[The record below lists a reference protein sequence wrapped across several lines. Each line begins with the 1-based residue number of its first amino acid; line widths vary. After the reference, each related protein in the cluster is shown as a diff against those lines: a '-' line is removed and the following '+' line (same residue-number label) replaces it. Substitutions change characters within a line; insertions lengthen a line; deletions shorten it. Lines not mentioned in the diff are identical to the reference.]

1 MEQPNSCSKSK
12 KRALEED
19 DTDGN
24 VERDY
29 RFKILLPNGIC
40 VGLVMRSPKPRML
53 FEDFLRLVN
62 NEYDLTLRKSK
73 SMKPTRPIQWNSG
86 RAYVEDAN
94 ENKIRNIMDFKK
106 FKPYKCHMLRLYDGS
121 GEIANTFEN
130 MWDLTPDTDLLMEL
144 PEEYTFETALA
155 DLIDNS
161 LQAVWTNGKDERRLI
176 SVDIAEDRIS
186 IFDTGPGMDGSDE
199 NCIVK
204 WGKMGASLHRSYKV
218 KAIGSKP
225 PYLTPF
231 FGMFGYG
238 GPIASMHL
246 GRSALVSSKTKV
258 STKVYTLH
266 LKREDL
272 LACSD
277 SELTWR
283 TKGGVRAPTKAE
295 IEKSPH
301 GSFTKVQISKP
312 KLKGMD
318 QFQLMCKLKDI
329 YFPYIQCD
337 EVSKMGK
344 TTRPIE
350 FQVNGVD
357 LAEVEG
363 GEVAITN
370 LHSCNGPEFVL
381 HLQFFSKQGSA
392 TTTIPGSGPYQEANA
407 RLKCVYFPIKEGRE
421 SIEMIMEK
429 LKSEGCGVTENYY
442 ESFTRVSIRRLGRLL
457 PDARWVLLPFMDFR
471 QKKGDKASL
480 LKRCSMRVKCFID
493 TDAGFN
499 PTHSKTDLAQKNP
512 FTTTLKNFGVRLLKE
527 EKEINVEIYR
537 AGKLITPL
545 QLEKDY
551 QDWLLQMHDL
561 YDEEIN
567 CGEDQPVLVINPRNK
582 KTLGI
587 TSDVV
592 RVHQVLKRKGTTWKG
607 GQKIKVLKGAC
618 AGVHK
623 NNIYATLEYFLIEG
637 FQGDA
642 GGEARIICRPLGLPD
657 KNGCV
662 LAVNDGITSLDICSS
677 LSLPI
682 NVIDSGKCVCMDN
695 IDWDRQVEKQL
706 DKTPSTID
714 LLNTT
719 QCQELGIDGA
729 LPVNANAEQA
739 PPRKIVAVIR
749 PASFNS
755 SSPSTNLDQKYI
767 VKNNSEMVMEVK
779 FSATNILKD
788 VRNIYTSR
796 VTPSSCKGFQGLY
809 IFNLE
814 CKFPVFFQTAGAYTF
829 SFHLTESSCKS
840 CERRILVKGS
850 SKIGKW
856 RLLSNKQRSEFNVRV
871 GSCFPPLSIA
881 CYDIYDNRIP
891 FASLSEVMVKLKT
904 SKSVS
909 VYEHKF
915 KTHLSADKLTLNIKD
930 IMIES
935 NELDTIRPHYKASLE
950 ISSLHELVSMSIQCQ
965 VTPGPLKHV
974 IVRPPILENILL
986 LGSVIKELKLEM
998 FDAYSNHVE
1007 EGLEV
1012 KLNVDGF
1019 CCEDPFGLKRKVDD
1033 CGCIDLGGLLKVT
1046 AGYGRS
1052 ASFSVLSE
1060 NEIIFMQEFQTENR
1074 ELRVSSGV
1082 PECCTAGSLLE
1093 DVVFEIVDSKGDIDV
1108 TVHDDE
1114 KSGQS
1119 HTLTIKSVSVSM
1131 EDSVRYAFRHGRCS
1145 VPAIPLPLNEGLFCI
1160 VAAHS
1165 RYSELHLSVKVA
1177 PIFFLMIIFV
1187 ITNTALIIDDPYA
1200 QIPVVA
1206 APEVKPEIQASS
1218 SSKMVVPLEAS
1229 PSLKNVDNLM
1239 MTVVGSEKEIVKYG
1253 LRIKKYEDKSKVLT
1267 YQKARIEQ
1275 MLFGLEASIEP
1286 HILNH
1291 LCSLTTKEEIIKRIE
1306 SKDQSAAA
1314 ILCGLN
1320 KEFSPH
1326 INFMEEVVGP
1336 VALIGTV
1343 CTNLLSSVLAE
1354 YLGEDQMLA
1363 VVCRSFEAVCALEMY
1378 EKNGEVDFTCAL
1390 HALAAALGKSIV
1402 GRFNVICLEDISPYT
1417 GVINGSDLQRR
1428 LALPDPILPSGNV
1441 PPGFLGYAV
1450 NTINLDRPHLQTMT
1464 LAGYGLRETLFYR
1477 LFGKLQIYR
1486 TREYMIQARACINYG
1501 AVSLDG
1507 GILRENGIISLGHGS
1522 PEICFP
1528 VVLSDAEMH
1537 MSPEIM
1543 KKLKRIE
1550 ECKSELDKTE
1560 CLIKG
1565 NSKAHE
1571 KSLKKF
1577 HKKKDKYTK
1586 LLNSI
1591 EPVRLEY
1598 QSDVKK
1604 NLDLSPK

>member
-1 MEQPNSCSKSK
+1 MNWRIVRQVADLVVMEQPNSYSKSK

-19 DTDGN
+19 DTVGN

-53 FEDFLRLVN
+53 FEDFLRLVKD
-62 NEYDLTLRKSK
+62 EYDLTLRKFK

-94 ENKIRNIMDFKK
+94 DNKIRNIMDFEK

-121 GEIANTFEN
+121 GVITNTFEN

-144 PEEYTFETALA
+144 PEAYTFETALA

-199 NCIVK
+199 NSIVK

-218 KAIGSKP
+218 KAIGGKP

-258 STKVYTLH
+258 SKKVYTLH

-272 LACSD
+272 LGCSD
-277 SELTWR
+277 SELSWR
-283 TKGGVRAPTKAE
+283 TKGGVRAPTEAE

-312 KLKGMD
+312 KLKGLD

-337 EVSKMGK
+337 EVSKTGK

-370 LHSCNGPEFVL
+370 LHSCNGPDFVL

-392 TTTIPGSGPYQEANA
+392 TTTSPGSGPSQKANA

-442 ESFTRVSIRRLGRLL
+442 ESFSRVSIRRLGRLL
-457 PDARWVLLPFMDFR
+457 PDARWVLII
-471 QKKGDKASL
+471 
-480 LKRCSMRVKCFID
+480 CFIAD

-512 FTTTLKNFGVRLLKE
+512 FTTTLKKFGVKPLKE

-537 AGKLITPL
+537 AGKLLTPL

-567 CGEDQPVLVINPRNK
+567 CGEDQPVLVINPKNK

-592 RVHQVLKRKGTTWKG
+592 RVHQVLKRKGTTWKR

-657 KNGCV
+657 ENGCV
-662 LAVNDGITSLDICSS
+662 LALNDGITSLDICSS

-682 NVIDSGKCVCMDN
+682 SVIDSGKCVCMDN

-749 PASFNS
+749 PASFDS

-779 FSATNILKD
+779 FSATNKLKD

-809 IFNLE
+809 IFNLG
-814 CKFPVFFQTAGAYTF
+814 CKFPEFFQTAGAYTF
-829 SFHLTESSCKS
+829 SFYLTESSCKS

-856 RLLSNKQRSEFNVRV
+856 RLLSNKQSSEFNVRV

-881 CYDIYDNRIP
+881 CHDIYDNRIP
-891 FASLSEVMVKLKT
+891 FASLLEVMVKLKT

-909 VYEHKF
+909 IYVHKF

-930 IMIES
+930 IVIES

-950 ISSLHELVSMSIQCQ
+950 ISSRHELVSVSIPCQ

-974 IVRPPILENILL
+974 TARPPILENILL
-986 LGSVIKELKLEM
+986 RGSVIKELKLEM
-998 FDAYSNHVE
+998 FDAYGNHVE

-1012 KLNVDGF
+1012 ELNVDGF

-1046 AGYGRS
+1046 AVYGRS

-1060 NEIIFMQEFQTENR
+1060 NEIIFTQEFQTENR
-1074 ELRVSSGV
+1074 ELRMSSGV
-1082 PECCTAGSLLE
+1082 PECCTAGSILE

-1119 HTLTIKSVSVSM
+1119 HTLTIKSASISM
-1131 EDSVRYAFRHGRCS
+1131 EDSIRYAFRHGRCS

-1165 RYSELHLSVKVA
+1165 RYSELHLSVK
-1177 PIFFLMIIFV
+1177 
-1187 ITNTALIIDDPYA
+1187 
-1200 QIPVVA
+1200 IPVVE

-1239 MTVVGSEKEIVKYG
+1239 MTIVDNEKEIMKYG
-1253 LRIKKYEDKSKVLT
+1253 LQIKKYEDKSKVLNDR
-1267 YQKARIEQ
+1267 KARIEQ
-1275 MLFGLEASIEP
+1275 ILFGLEASIEP

-1291 LCSLTTKEEIIKRIE
+1291 PCSLTTKEEIIKRIE

-1314 ILCGLN
+1314 IFCGLN
-1320 KEFSPH
+1320 KEFSPQ

-1363 VVCRSFEAVCALEMY
+1363 VVCRSFEAACALEMY

-1390 HALAAALGKSIV
+1390 HAQAAALGKSIV

-1417 GVINGSDLQRR
+1417 GLINGSDLQRR

-1441 PPGFLGYAV
+1441 PLGFLGYAV
-1450 NTINLDRPHLQTMT
+1450 NMVNLDGHHLRTMT

-1477 LFGKLQIYR
+1477 LFGKLQIYV
-1486 TREYMIQARACINYG
+1486 TREYMIQARACIKYG

-1507 GILRENGIISLGHGS
+1507 GILRENGIISLGHGN

-1528 VVLSDAEMH
+1528 VILSDAEMH
-1537 MSPEIM
+1537 MSPEITE
-1543 KKLKRIE
+1543 KLKEIE
-1550 ECKSELDKTE
+1550 KCKSELDKTE
-1560 CLIKG
+1560 CSIKE

-1577 HKKKDKYTK
+1577 HKKKDKYTN
-1586 LLNSI
+1586 LLSSI

-1598 QSDVKK
+1598 QSDVKR
-1604 NLDLSPK
+1604 NLDICPK